1 MIGPPRSFEVA
12 LVCADS
18 EAKGQASTEGFC
30 RASARQRWRVDRAT
44 PRRLAPSRTDIPFTA
59 SSFPTG
65 TGSEGRPR
73 RFPCA
78 RARCEASDRALLQSL
93 AFELTQRREDC
104 ELKPAAGGSQV
115 QTFLQGNEWNV
126 QRLQILEHRQ
136 EMFQVAPDSIERPA
150 HNDLD
155 PRAAS
160 IKKKPV
166 KTRPAIL
173 RPAHLVGVFS
183 IDNPAPRLAVA
194 TELEELVFAGL
205 GTVGGA
211 DARVDRGLHGKTA
224 FTFEVIRSPS
234 QSMP

>member
-1 MIGPPRSFEVA
+1 MRVGA
-12 LVCADS
+12 
-18 EAKGQASTEGFC
+18 G
-30 RASARQRWRVDRAT
+30 RWR
-44 PRRLAPSRTDIPFTA
+44 
-59 SSFPTG
+59 
-65 TGSEGRPR
+65 
-73 RFPCA
+73 
-78 RARCEASDRALLQSL
+78 
-93 AFELTQRREDC
+93 
-104 ELKPAAGGSQV
+104 SQI
-115 QTFLQGNEWNV
+115 QTFLQRNEWNV

-136 EMFQVAPDSIERPA
+136 EMFQVAPDSIESPA

-173 RPAHLVGVFS
+173 RPAHLVGVFRMDS
-183 IDNPAPRLAVA
+183 PAPRLAVA

-205 GTVGGA
+205 GAVGGA
-211 DARVDRGLHGKTA
+211 DAGVDSGLHGNTA